1 MRRLEVFWH
10 KGGDLKKEEKVPIG
24 ILAQKR
30 GPQIVFE
37 WDKSFLLNQIE
48 LSPITFKKVP
58 GLIQMKLLPF
68 DGLHGFFADS
78 VPDGFG
84 RLLLREALKG
94 EGINFDDVSPLDYLQ
109 LVGMRGMGALSFE
122 PALKRGKEWAEGK
135 IDLDKLEKGAKSI
148 LAGSKLSGTASSVL
162 DAFLSGGASPNG
174 ARPKILAKEKDGKL
188 YVGDEA
194 LKASEW
200 LIKFRA
206 PEDSKD
212 QGILEYI
219 YSLMARR
226 AGLKV
231 PETKLFTTKKG
242 SFFASKRFDRD
253 EAGSRIHM
261 HTVSG
266 LLNASPINFSVG
278 YDHFAKLAG
287 ALTKD
292 RRNIEQVFRLS
303 VFNVL
308 SFNQDDHTKNAA
320 FLMDENGKWRVAPA
334 YDLTFHRNSSGQHKM
349 GVMGKGAPT
358 ESDLKEFGK
367 EIGISK
373 KAVSQILEEVKE
385 SLLTFPKLAS
395 EFGLGK
401 FERDRV
407 KKALPLQPTHRPLG
421 S

>member
-10 KGGDLKKEEKVPIG
+10 RGGNSKKEEKVPIG

-37 WDKSFLLNQIE
+37 WNKTFLINQIE
-48 LSPITFKKVP
+48 LSPITFKKAP
-58 GLIQMKLLPF
+58 GLVPMKLEPF
-68 DGLHGFFADS
+68 DGLHGLFADA

-94 EGINFDDVSPLDYLQ
+94 EGINSDDVSPLDYLQ
-109 LVGMRGMGALSFE
+109 LVGTRGMGALSFE
-122 PALKRGKEWAEGK
+122 PAMKRGKEWAEGK
-135 IDLDKLEKGAKSI
+135 IDLDKLERGAESI
-148 LAGSKLSGTASSVL
+148 LAGALSSRRPLSGGPSSVL

-174 ARPKILAKEKDGKL
+174 ARPKILVKEKGGKL
-188 YVGDEA
+188 YVGNEGLRA
-194 LKASEW
+194 PEW

-206 PEDSKD
+206 SEDSKD
-212 QGILEYI
+212 IGILEYI
-219 YSLMARR
+219 YSVMARR
-226 AGLKV
+226 AGLNV
-231 PETKLFTTKKG
+231 PETKLFTTKKA

-253 EAGSRIHM
+253 DAGNRIHM

-308 SFNQDDHTKNAA
+308 SVNQDDHTKNAA
-320 FLMDENGKWRVAPA
+320 FLMDREGKWRVAPA

-349 GVMGKGAPT
+349 GVMGKGVPT

-373 KAVSQILEEVKE
+373 KMVSSVLDEVKE

-401 FERDRV
+401 YERERV
-407 KKALPLQPTHRPLG
+407 KKGLKSIR
-421 S
+421 